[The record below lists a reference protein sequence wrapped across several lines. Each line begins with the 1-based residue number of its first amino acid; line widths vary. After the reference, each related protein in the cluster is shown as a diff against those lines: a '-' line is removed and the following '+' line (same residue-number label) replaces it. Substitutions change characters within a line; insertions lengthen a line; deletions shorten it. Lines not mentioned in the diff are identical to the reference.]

1 MMSKFEL
8 LTRYFIH
15 VRLTICEF
23 ILVISY
29 YSNTLILFTEHYSD
43 IADVNV
49 MNKNLLVAS
58 EQKIVLNWDS
68 SSFIPN
74 LGESWKLD
82 IVLHEARVS
91 RNRKV
96 EWTNEIHLASDID
109 NNGVVEI
116 KIPEKTMLPLL
127 NEASGYSDTAHY
139 IILFQLIVNTSRTNN
154 NALKQLSN
162 EGLHAGMWS
171 HVFFR
176 KVQNEQDDKICSMWN
191 DTDSNHPTLVAV
203 EGVDACPC
211 TQAQA
216 DLPMSTFAPRTTPG
230 QKKLDTFF
238 HEDSVCYGPKRT
250 IV

>member
-1 MMSKFEL
+1 MIIIIINS
-8 LTRYFIH
+8 
-15 VRLTICEF
+15 
-23 ILVISY
+23 
-29 YSNTLILFTEHYSD
+29 LILFTEHYSD

-49 MNKNLLVAS
+49 MNTNLLVSS
-58 EQKIVLNWDS
+58 EHEIVLNWNN

-74 LGESWKLD
+74 MGEGWKLD
-82 IVLHEARVS
+82 IILHEARVS

-96 EWTNEIHLASDID
+96 EWTNEIHLARDI
-109 NNGVVEI
+109 NNTGVVEI
-116 KIPEKTMLPLL
+116 EIPGPKMLPFL

-139 IILFQLIVNTSRTNN
+139 IILFQLIVNTSLSNTN

-176 KVQNEQDDKICSMWN
+176 KVQTEQDNIICSKWN

-203 EGVDACPC
+203 KGVDGCPC

-216 DLPMSTFAPRTTPG
+216 DLPMSTFAPRTAPG